1 MEEWCLEVKKKKT
14 EENDFLNN
22 KRGFKFPN
30 ILIKILVNGGV
41 PIH

>member
-1 MEEWCLEVKKKKT
+1 MVFRSEKKT
-14 EENDFLNN
+14 PEKNDFLNN

-30 ILIKILVNGGV
+30 ILIKILMNGGV